1 MPLDATFYIDPTCPF
16 GYNATPDITA
26 LRWRYADDLQWR
38 IVLIG
43 LSEDTGEPG
52 KASGFTPTMAAQFS
66 AQLAERFGMPFS
78 IGPRDRH
85 ATSGRACRAIV
96 AVRRTQPSLDFAA
109 LRALQFAIF
118 CRDAQVD
125 QDDDIRAALATVP
138 GLDVDT
144 VMGQLDDPDNEA
156 AYQLDKAA
164 ARSAAGSPTE
174 AQGKSAK
181 DGAAVRYT
189 APSLTISDAEG
200 RVLEAGGFQS
210 LAAYDVLV
218 ANLDPTL
225 RKATVPEDLREVL
238 AAFDH
243 GLTTQEVATIVAPSL
258 TEPDVDAARTRLL
271 ELGGEGRATHEALGG
286 DGLWRAA

>member
-26 LRWRYADDLQWR
+26 LRWRYADDLRWR

-43 LSEDTGEPG
+43 LSEDTGEPRP
-52 KASGFTPTMAAQFS
+52 ASGFTPTMAAQFS
-66 AQLAERFGMPFS
+66 ARLSERFGMPFS
-78 IGPRDRH
+78 IGPRDHH

-118 CRDAQVD
+118 CHDARID
-125 QDDDIRAALATVP
+125 QDDAIRAALATVP

-144 VMGQLDDPDNEA
+144 VMAQLDDPDNEA
-156 AYQLDKAA
+156 AYQLDKAES
-164 ARSAAGSPTE
+164 RTAAGSPTD
-174 AQGKSAK
+174 AQGKAGK
-181 DGAAVRYT
+181 DGDVVRYS
-189 APSLTISDAEG
+189 APSVTISDSDG

-225 RKATVPEDLREVL
+225 RKATVPDDLHEVL
-238 AAFDH
+238 AAFGH
-243 GLTTQEVATIVAPSL
+243 GLTTQEVAAIIAPSL
-258 TEPDVDAARTRLL
+258 ADPDADDARTRLL
-271 ELGGEGRATHEALGG
+271 ELGGEGRVTREPLAG

>member
-26 LRWRYADDLQWR
+26 LRWRYADDLRWR

-43 LSEDTGEPG
+43 LSEDTGEPRP
-52 KASGFTPTMAAQFS
+52 ASGFTPTMAAQFS
-66 AQLAERFGMPFS
+66 ARLSERFGMPFS
-78 IGPRDRH
+78 IGPRERH

-118 CRDAQVD
+118 CHDAQID
-125 QDDDIRAALATVP
+125 RDDAIRAALAGVP

-156 AYQLDKAA
+156 AYQLDKVES
-164 ARSAAGSPTE
+164 RSAAGSPTE
-174 AQGKSAK
+174 AQGKAAQ
-181 DGAAVRYT
+181 DGDAVRYT
-189 APSLTISDAEG
+189 APSLTISDTDG
-200 RVLEAGGFQS
+200 RALEAGGFQS

-218 ANLDPTL
+218 ANLDPTI
-225 RKATVPEDLREVL
+225 RKATVPEDLHEVL

-243 GLTTQEVATIVAPSL
+243 GLTTQEVAAIVAPSL
-258 TEPDVDAARTRLL
+258 ADPDADEARTRLL
-271 ELGGEGRATHEALGG
+271 ALGGEGRVTHEPLGA

>member
-1 MPLDATFYIDPTCPF
+1 MPLDATYYIDPICPF
-16 GYNATPDITA
+16 GYNATPDVSA
-26 LRWRYADDLQWR
+26 LRWRYADELRWR
-38 IVLIG
+38 IVVIG
-43 LSEDTGEPG
+43 LSEDTGEPREPG
-52 KASGFTPTMAAQFS
+52 PFTPTMAAQSS
-66 AQLAERFGMPFS
+66 ARLSERFGMPFS

-85 ATSGRACRAIV
+85 ATSGRSCRAIV

-109 LRALQFAIF
+109 LRALQFAVF
-118 CRDAQVD
+118 CRGAEIDR
-125 QDDDIRAALATVP
+125 DDEIRTALATVP
-138 GLDVDT
+138 GLDVDA
-144 VMGQLDDPDNEA
+144 VMAQLDDPDNEA
-156 AYQLDKAA
+156 AYQLDRAA

-174 AQGKSAK
+174 AQGKAAK
-181 DGAAVRYT
+181 DGDAVRYT

-225 RKATVPEDLREVL
+225 RRAETPEDLREVL

-243 GLTTQEVATIVAPSL
+243 GLTTPEVATIVAPSL
-258 TEPDVDAARTRLL
+258 AVPDVTATRDRLL
-271 ELGGEGRATHEALGG
+271 ELGGSGRATYEPLAG

>member
-1 MPLDATFYIDPTCPF
+1 MPLDATFYIDPICPF

-26 LRWRYADDLQWR
+26 LRWRYADDLRWR
-38 IVLIG
+38 VVVIG
-43 LSEDTGEPG
+43 LSEDTGEPRP
-52 KASGFTPTMAAQFS
+52 SGPFTPTMAAQSS
-66 AQLAERFGMPFS
+66 ARLAERFGMPFS

-96 AVRRTQPSLDFAA
+96 ATRRTQPSFDFAV
-109 LRALQFAIF
+109 LRALQFAVF
-118 CRDAQVD
+118 CRGAEIDR
-125 QDDDIRAALATVP
+125 DDEIRAALATVP
-138 GLDVDT
+138 GLDVDA

-174 AQGKSAK
+174 AQGKAAK
-181 DGAAVRYT
+181 DGDAVRYT

-225 RKATVPEDLREVL
+225 RKATVPDDLREVL

-258 TEPDVDAARTRLL
+258 AAPDLTATRDRLL
-271 ELGGEGRATHEALGG
+271 ELGGEGRATHEPLAG

>member
-1 MPLDATFYIDPTCPF
+1 MPLDATFYIDPVCPF

-26 LRWRYADDLQWR
+26 LRWRYADDLRWR
-38 IVLIG
+38 IVVIG
-43 LSEDTGEPG
+43 LSEDTGEPREP
-52 KASGFTPTMAAQFS
+52 SPFTPTMAAQSS
-66 AQLAERFGMPFS
+66 ARLSERFGMPFS

-96 AVRRTQPSLDFAA
+96 AARRTQPSYDFAV
-109 LRALQFAIF
+109 LRALQFAVF
-118 CRDAQVD
+118 CRGAQVD
-125 QDDDIRAALATVP
+125 RDDDLRAALATVP
-138 GLDVDT
+138 GLDVAT
-144 VMGQLDDPDNEA
+144 VMAQLDDPDNEA

-181 DGAAVRYT
+181 DGDAVRYT
-189 APSLTISDAEG
+189 APSLTLSDAEG

-225 RKATVPEDLREVL
+225 RKAVVPEDLHDVL

-258 TEPDVDAARTRLL
+258 AQPDAGDARSRLL
-271 ELGGEGRATHEALGG
+271 ALGGEGRATHEPLGG